1 MKVLVATKVG
11 QGGHPGDYC
20 YTVDGE
26 LVTPVVA
33 ECCSPDT
40 CGCGRGFPGLASARA
55 TTTAMVVERPHLTEH
70 DLRDALRDSLERQG
84 WGGGLDD
91 DEVDEMLHELVDEH
105 LDAIAEIT
113 EVFPDGTVIG
123 RLGGLVF
130 DRAKVPRTR
139 AA

>member
-1 MKVLVATKVG
+1 MKVLVATTVG
-11 QGGHPGDYC
+11 QGRWPGDYC

-33 ECCSPDT
+33 ECCSPDR

-55 TTTAMVVERPHLTEH
+55 TTTAMVVERPQLTEF
-70 DLRDALRDSLERQG
+70 DLRDAIRDSLERQG

-91 DEVDEMLHELVDEH
+91 DEVDEMLLELVDEH
-105 LDAIAEIT
+105 VDAIAEIT
-113 EVFPDGTVIG
+113 DAFHDGTVVG
-123 RLGGLVF
+123 RLGTLVF
-130 DRAKVPRTR
+130 DRSKVPRDR